1 MACCKGLALIVAL
14 CAGAADGDVVLSE
27 VMYDPTGPESHDE
40 YVEVVNTSDREKVD
54 LTGWCVGDGYELDIL
69 RDTGYGMVLDPGQRG
84 LILDSSYFGQSATYD
99 SVGTGQAGRTG
110 ALMLTID
117 DGAFGRGGWS
127 NSSRE
132 SVVLCDA
139 HGIAVGSFSYD
150 PAGKPG
156 LSWEKVDLLG
166 GDATDNWSLSVVAGG
181 TPGAANSVSTGII
194 SNGLEILIAPDPF
207 SEEVEI
213 GFQLP
218 SASALVNVW
227 IYDVEGQRVRRL
239 LNGAPT
245 AARVTVQWRGEDDT
259 GQDLPGG
266 MYIVVV
272 EASVDGRV
280 LRSRKV
286 IVRQLKEH

>member
-1 MACCKGLALIVAL
+1 MYSCPRPTGLALIASL
-14 CAGAADGDVVLSE
+14 CAGTAAGDVVLSE

-40 YVEVVNTSDREKVD
+40 YVEVVNASDGERVD
-54 LTGWCVGDGYELDIL
+54 LTGWCVGDADELDLL
-69 RDTGYGMVLDPGQRG
+69 RDTGSGMVLDPGQRG

-99 SVGTGQAGRTG
+99 SIRTGRTG

-117 DGAFGRGGWS
+117 DRAFGRGGWS
-127 NSSRE
+127 NSSGE
-132 SVVLCDA
+132 SVILCDA
-139 HGIAVGSFSYD
+139 QGVAVGSFSYE

-156 LSWEKVDLLG
+156 LTWEKVDLLG
-166 GDATDNWSLSVVAGG
+166 GDNGDNWSLSVVAGG
-181 TPGAANSVSTGII
+181 TPGATNSVST
-194 SNGLEILIAPDPF
+194 STRSSGLEILIDPDPF

-218 SASALVNVW
+218 SAPALVNVW

-239 LNGAPT
+239 LNGTP
-245 AARVTVQWRGEDDT
+245 AAASGAVQWRGEDDA
-259 GQDLPGG
+259 GRALPGG

-272 EASVDGRV
+272 EAMVDGRL

-286 IVRQLKEH
+286 VARQWAP

>member
-1 MACCKGLALIVAL
+1 MYSRLRHCVLTLIAALY
-14 CAGAADGDVVLSE
+14 AGTAAGDVVLSE
-27 VMYDPTGPESHDE
+27 VMYDPAGPESHDE
-40 YVEVVNTSDREKVD
+40 YVEVVNASDWERVD
-54 LTGWCVGDGYELDIL
+54 LTGWCVGDGDELDLL
-69 RDTGYGMVLDPGQRG
+69 RDTGSGMVLAPGQRG

-99 SVGTGQAGRTG
+99 SMRTG

-117 DGAFGRGGWS
+117 DRAFGRAGWS

-139 HGIAVGSFSYD
+139 QGVTVGSFSYE
-150 PAGKPG
+150 PAGIPG

-166 GDATDNWSLSVVAGG
+166 GDSADNWSLSVVAGG
-181 TPGAANSVSTGII
+181 TPGAVNSVSTGR
-194 SNGLEILIAPDPF
+194 SSGLEILIDPDPF

-213 GFQLP
+213 GFLLP
-218 SASALVNVW
+218 APALVNVW

-239 LNGAPT
+239 LNGVP
-245 AARVTVQWRGEDDT
+245 AAASGAVQWRGEDDA
-259 GQDLPGG
+259 GRALPAG

-286 IVRQLKEH
+286 VVRQRTP